1 MKVITIGLI
10 SLVVVIGGF
19 FALNAYIYQEKQAD
33 VTVDGADQPEVVMDS
48 YTLAAAGLTFDYP
61 GGEDGYTLSEL
72 TVGAGEPVP
81 VESLRLLP
89 TTDYEAEQ
97 GRQGEGSPAWTLS
110 VYENTDKLQALV
122 WAERFASVSNIEL
135 AVNTPAEGVIGGA
148 NAVSYR
154 IDGLYPAEVSVI
166 THGGYVFVANAS
178 FLDEDSRTY
187 QEREAWINSFTFVP
201 SAAPRA
207 GKIDPRVAC
216 ESALMYMTFTTGEE
230 AEAFV
235 ESCVAG
241 NHPEVI
247 ERYIESL
254 NVDGAVI

>member
-1 MKVITIGLI
+1 MKIIIIGLI
-10 SLVVVIGGF
+10 GIVVLIGGF
-19 FALNAYIYQEKQAD
+19 FVLNAYIYEEKQ
-33 VTVDGADQPEVVMDS
+33 GEVIVGNLASDAVMNA
-48 YTLAAAGLTFDYP
+48 YTLVAEGLTFDYP

-81 VESLRLLP
+81 VRSLRILP
-89 TTDYEAEQ
+89 TADYEAEQ
-97 GRQGEGSPAWTLS
+97 GRLGEGSPAWTLS
-110 VYENTDKLQALV
+110 VYDNTEMLQASV
-122 WAERFASVSNIEL
+122 WADRYTAASNIEM
-135 AVNTPAEGVIGGA
+135 AMNTPVERVIGGA
-148 NAVSYR
+148 NAISYR
-154 IDGLYPAEVSVI
+154 IDGLYPTDVYVI
-166 THGGYVFVANAS
+166 THGGYVFVASAS

-187 QEREAWINSFTFVP
+187 QEREAWIDSFTFVP
-201 SAAPRA
+201 TPASAA

-216 ESALMYMTFTTGEE
+216 ESALMYTTFSSGEE

-247 ERYIESL
+247 DRYIESL